1 MDGEEKGV
9 SDRGMWFE
17 GELGRELFC
26 MTNPPA
32 FLDFFVKQPL
42 DGGFVGARA
51 MQGLIAFYYDT
62 HVPTSW
68 VELNNCR
75 YNAVQ
80 AIVTRKGKCMS
91 GREVCEDCQ
100 YTRIE
105 DIYSFHYTA
114 CRKPWTCIAV
124 KTKDSTNKRPRKY
137 SIPVDIVNFDRCM
150 EAQKVWH
157 GYRSDLETKLYQLTG
172 DEAVKQGHA
181 GEYNKEFFLGHCTE
195 DQSNGYLRLG
205 GSPETI
211 KRIPELYE

>member
-1 MDGEEKGV
+1 
-9 SDRGMWFE
+9 
-17 GELGRELFC
+17 
-26 MTNPPA
+26 
-32 FLDFFVKQPL
+32 
-42 DGGFVGARA
+42 
-51 MQGLIAFYYDT
+51 MQGLVAFYYDT

-80 AIVTRKGKCMS
+80 AIVSKKGKCLS
-91 GREVCEDCQ
+91 GREYCEDCRD
-100 YTRIE
+100 TRIE

-124 KTKDSTNKRPRKY
+124 KSDDPANTLPRKY
-137 SIPVDIVNFDRCM
+137 SIPVDIVHFDQCM

-157 GYRSDLETKLYQLTG
+157 GYRSDLESKLFKLTG
-172 DEAVKQGHA
+172 DLAVKQGHS
-181 GEYNKEFFLGHCTE
+181 GEYNKDFFLGHCTE
-195 DQSNGYLRLG
+195 DQSKGYLRLG